1 MNTKQ
6 YIRELNPEFTVKN
19 NEKIQSKCLVYRID
33 TLSQDINRDV
43 KRILIFIAIQKQLT
57 YV

>member
-6 YIRELNPEFTVKN
+6 YIRELNPGFTVKN

-33 TLSQDINRDV
+33 TLSQDIKRDV